1 MNSKLFR
8 TLDVSFGWLAF
19 AIAMIVYTMTIAPS
33 LSFWDCGE
41 FIAASYKLEVGH
53 PPGAPMYLLIGR
65 IFSLFAADVTQ
76 VAFMVNMLSVM
87 ASAFTILFLY
97 WTIAYFA
104 KRMIAPDGNY
114 SLSQTIAII
123 AASMIG
129 SLVFTFSDTFWFSAV
144 EAEVYGLSSFF
155 TAIVFWA
162 MLKWSETKNDREG
175 LRWILLICLLI
186 GMSIGVHLL
195 NLLALPAIAMIY
207 YYRKFAV
214 TKIGVGIA
222 LIASALLIAIVMW
235 GIIPGTV
242 KIASGF
248 ELFTVN
254 TLGLGYNSGLLLW
267 AFVTLFVL
275 AAGIYITNYVENKYL
290 NYIVPS
296 LGLALISVPFI
307 SSNLFLNILLLAAM
321 VWGVVYLTNKRKDLL
336 NFVMLSFTMIMIGY
350 SCYATIVIRS
360 NANPPMDQNNPEHVF
375 NLLYYLNREQYGS
388 NPLVHGQYYNARVV
402 DYEDGAPIYVQRD
415 GRYEIVGYRQNY
427 IYEDAHTTIFP
438 RMYSSDPNHIE
449 VYESWGGIRPT
460 QKAPTFSNNI
470 KFFINYQFVWMYWR
484 YFMWNFS
491 GRQNDFQ
498 GHGNVIHGN
507 WISGIPFIDNPRLG
521 DQDKLPDYLKNNKAN
536 NKYYMLPLLLGL
548 LGLGFQLFRHFKDWS
563 VVMLLFILTGI
574 AIIVFLN
581 QTPNQPRERDY
592 AYVGSF
598 YAFAIWIGL
607 GVVGLY
613 QLGRNYLPGI
623 AAAAIAGL
631 ICLPVPL
638 IMASENWDDH
648 DRSNRFIARDF
659 AYNYLIS
666 CAPNSILFTYGD
678 NDTFPIWYAQN
689 VEGIGLDVKV
699 SCLPY
704 FASDWYVD
712 QMKQAT
718 YEADPMPLTFERRL
732 YEPSVRDVL
741 YRDVKIQ
748 LDKSSG
754 AYQIVPESSEHISVD
769 SLMNFIAHADKKP
782 LEIISNSVGYYY
794 HKNNVFL
801 RIDSATVVNN
811 GLVKS
816 QDANL
821 IEDVIMWNLNRS
833 YVFKNE
839 MMTLDMLRT
848 NNWERHVHFT
858 SIGSQNTLG
867 LDAYMQNEGATFKL
881 VPIKSSTQG
890 RIDTD
895 VLYDNLMNKF
905 RWGNMNDPDIYIDE
919 TIRRTIRV
927 VRVRQN
933 FQRLAQELIA
943 EGDKIRA
950 KEVMERAEEL
960 LPTAIH
966 TPNLFDL
973 EFATPWYQL
982 EEFERGDRFLE
993 DVAIICTQELDFF
1006 YSLDEAQF
1014 RTVEM
1019 EVQMAMETYR
1029 RILRNL
1035 ATYQRM
1041 DLYTKLE
1048 PKFDEFM
1055 IHFERRMRF

>member
-1 MNSKLFR
+1 MNNKLFR

-19 AIAMIVYTMTIAPS
+19 LIAMIVYSMTVAPS

-41 FIAASYKLEVGH
+41 FISASYKLEVGH
-53 PPGAPMYLLIGR
+53 PPGAPLYLLFGR
-65 IFSLFAADVTQ
+65 LFAMFAPDVTQ

-114 SLSQTIAII
+114 SVSQTVAII
-123 AASMIG
+123 AASLIG
-129 SLVFTFSDTFWFSAV
+129 AIAFTFSDTFWFSAV
-144 EAEVYGLSSFF
+144 EAEVYALSSFF

-162 MLKWSETKNDREG
+162 MLKWSEQKDDVIG
-175 LRWILLICLLI
+175 LRWILLICLLV

-195 NLLALPAIAMIY
+195 NLLALPAIVMIY
-207 YYRKFAV
+207 YYRKFPV
-214 TKIGVGIA
+214 TKLGVVIA
-222 LIASALLIAIVMW
+222 LAVSMLIIAIVMW

-242 KIASGF
+242 IVASKF

-254 TLGLGYNSGLLLW
+254 TLGLSYNSGLLLW
-267 AFVTLFVL
+267 AFATILVL
-275 AAGIYITNYVENKYL
+275 AAGIYVTGYVKNKII

-296 LGLALISVPFI
+296 LGLILISVPFI
-307 SSNLFLNILLLAAM
+307 GSNTLLHIIFLAGMI
-321 VWGVVYLTNKRKDLL
+321 WGIVYLSNKRKDLL
-336 NFVMLSFTMIMIGY
+336 NFVMLAFTMIMIGY

-360 NANPPMDQNNPEHVF
+360 NVNPPMDQNNPEDVF

-388 NPLVHGQYYNARVV
+388 NPLLHGQYYNARVV
-402 DYEDGAPIYVQRD
+402 DYLEGDPIYVQRD
-415 GRYEIVGYRQNY
+415 GKYEIVGHRQNY
-427 IYEDAHTTIFP
+427 VYEEEHTTLFP
-438 RMYSSDPNHIE
+438 RMYSSDPQHIE
-449 VYESWGGIRPT
+449 VYQSWGGIRPT
-460 QKAPTFSNNI
+460 QKAPSFSNNI
-470 KFFINYQFVWMYWR
+470 KFFVNYQFVWMYWR

-498 GHGNVIHGN
+498 GHGNIIHGN

-521 DQDKLPDYLKNNKAN
+521 DQSKLPDYLKNNKAN

-548 LGLGFQLFRHFKDWS
+548 LGLGYHLFKRIKDWT
-563 VVMLLFILTGI
+563 VTMLLFLLTGF

-581 QTPNQPRERDY
+581 QTPFQPRERDY

-607 GVVGLY
+607 GVIGLY
-613 QLGRNYLPGI
+613 ELIRKYIPGI
-623 AAAAIAGL
+623 AAAGIAGL
-631 ICLPVPL
+631 ICLPVP
-638 IMASENWDDH
+638 IMMASENWDDH
-648 DRSNRFIARDF
+648 DRTNRYIARDF
-659 AYNYLIS
+659 AHNYLAS
-666 CAPNSILFTYGD
+666 CSPNSILFTYGD
-678 NDTFPIWYAQN
+678 NDTFPVWYAQN

-699 SCLPY
+699 ACLPY

-732 YEPSVRDVL
+732 YEPSIRDVL

-821 IEDVIMWNLNRS
+821 IEDVIVWSLDRD
-833 YVFKNE
+833 YLVKNE

-848 NNWERHVHFT
+848 NNWERPVHFT

-867 LDAYMQNEGATFKL
+867 LDSYMQNEGATFKL
-881 VPIKSSTQG
+881 VPIKSTAQG
-890 RIDTD
+890 RIDTEI
-895 VLYDNLMNKF
+895 LYDNYMNKF
-905 RWGNMNDPDIYIDE
+905 KWGNMNDPEIYLDE

-943 EGDKIRA
+943 EGDVVRA

-960 LPTAIH
+960 MPTNLH
-966 TPNLFDL
+966 TPNLFDI
-973 EFATPWYQL
+973 EFATPWYQI

-993 DVAIICTQELDFF
+993 DVANVCIQELDFF
-1006 YSLDEAQF
+1006 YSLEESQF
-1014 RTVEM
+1014 RSVET

-1029 RILRNL
+1029 RVLRNL
-1035 ATYQRM
+1035 ATYQRLE
-1041 DLYTKLE
+1041 LYDKLE

-1055 IHFERRMRF
+1055 MHFERRMRF